1 MADRLLQ
8 LPEARI
14 PGRRLGRNINHDPQ
28 SLRYKVRPR
37 AAVQPRSIQWERF
50 GAIMDQG
57 DLGRCVPT
65 AGTGLLQCA
74 PFWNALSAPL
84 RKALQNPAM
93 AESYAIQA
101 YREVTALDPF
111 EGAWEPDD
119 TGSDGLSL
127 AKLWKAR
134 GLNNGY
140 EHATTIDEA
149 HEAIQRAPFII
160 GTNWLSGMDQPRPDG
175 TVSVS
180 GTNRGGHEYLC
191 REYDLGRDLW
201 WMDNSWTTSF
211 GVRGRFA
218 YDTPGLQK
226 LMKMQGDI
234 TAMVPAT
241 APAPAPDPLPGDPL
255 ADWPGQTVDTW
266 VNALRPWWTKREKN
280 AATAVYDWELR
291 HGLR

>member
-1 MADRLLQ
+1 MADRKLQ
-8 LPEARI
+8 LPEVRV
-14 PGRRLGRNINHDPQ
+14 PGRRLGRNINHDPA
-28 SLRYKVRPR
+28 SLRYRVPVPR
-37 AAVQPRSIQWERF
+37 HVEPATVVWERF
-50 GAIMDQG
+50 GAIMNQG

-74 PFWNALSAPL
+74 PFWNALEPQM
-84 RKALQNPAM
+84 RVNLQQPAF
-93 AESYAIQA
+93 AEQYAIQA
-101 YREVTALDPF
+101 YREVTRIDPF

-127 AKLWKAR
+127 AKLWKQL

-140 EHATTIDEA
+140 EHATTVMEA
-149 HEAIQRAPFII
+149 HAAIQKAPFII
-160 GTNWLSGMDQPRPDG
+160 GTAWLSGMDQPRTDG

-201 WMDNSWTTSF
+201 WFDNSWGTSF

-226 LMKMQGDI
+226 MMAMQGDI
-234 TAMVPAT
+234 TSMVPAS
-241 APAPAPDPLPGDPL
+241 APAPQPTPETPFPAAELDVWARRVTRFPRVKPAYERAAASAYLMWR
-255 ADWPGQTVDTW
+255 AGQ
-266 VNALRPWWTKREKN
+266 R
-280 AATAVYDWELR
+280 
-291 HGLR
+291 